1 MKRNKNE
8 EGGVKKYRELDELK
22 WELHDLLK
30 KIIIK
35 TDLGEISDD
44 YTDTTELELGDI
56 NIISDSYYHDLK
68 IETDEGEIDIN
79 HDLETAK
86 KVFKEVEKRY
96 EEIEETKESEKVK
109 EKAEEIFNR
118 DFKV

>member
-1 MKRNKNE
+1 MKIE
-8 EGGVKKYRELDELK
+8 KYRELDELK

-35 TDLGEISDD
+35 TGLGEISDD
-44 YTDTTELELGDI
+44 YTDTAELELGDI